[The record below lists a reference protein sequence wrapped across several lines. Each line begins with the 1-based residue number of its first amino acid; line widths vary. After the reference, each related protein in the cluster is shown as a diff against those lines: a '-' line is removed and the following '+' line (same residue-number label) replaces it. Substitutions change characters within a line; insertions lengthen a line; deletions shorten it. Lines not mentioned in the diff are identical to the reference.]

1 MTDWKNWST
10 NPPKPG
16 DHIILLADD
25 GCSTACA
32 LVVDWDGAGTPH
44 ALHGEDGFDLTE
56 SGFTDGA
63 LWAEIPDDYPLALL
77 ETDDQP

>member
-1 MTDWKNWST
+1 MSEWKNWNT

-32 LVVDWDGAGTPH
+32 LVVDQDGAGTPH
-44 ALHGEDGFDLTE
+44 ALHGEDGFDLTA
-56 SGFTDGA
+56 SGFTEGA

-77 ETDDQP
+77 ETDEQQ